1 MEKRSL
7 SLIAF
12 LMMLAV
18 LSATA
23 CRNVT
28 QFIEPESVL
37 DVDTTSL
44 EFEADGGTL
53 SFTVTAYNVDWT
65 VSHVPSAGSWQF
77 TTGDEGENKA
87 VIEYTLPA
95 NETDEVYTDYFE
107 ISAPDMEPKII
118 SITLAG
124 QVFSPVLIAYPDLL
138 TFLSNASS
146 GSFFVTAEHVD
157 KWEIQTSDTWY
168 TYDIAD
174 TPDEDGRYEVMVS
187 VGDYDGTEDRYGEL
201 QVTAEGV
208 ESQTVEIVQFCP
220 APEAEEPENIW
231 QRSYRSRMNLRG
243 VVQEVSS
250 YVNFFTLDQITDLN
264 FGQDGMIQS
273 FGVDYMG
280 YGTRTVRVD
289 ALYDDIY
296 SLNASWDGGGYFT
309 IELTY
314 GSHGKYIP
322 VWEFFQKMEESSI
335 SLEYTAWM
343 PRVIY
348 NLESVDITYHEPDEG
363 YGETDGTVS
372 AKWTVSGNTALLNTA
387 IDYSYG
393 SSTYIQSITFNGEY
407 PQSIHT
413 GDGNIYDYEMNPSN
427 GYMVSYAEYYEG
439 SEPSGYTHF
448 NEDNINSIS
457 SNDSPESWS
466 GFTTTYDEYLNLTS
480 CTYGHEAPTLSF
492 SITYP
497 GFDRFG
503 NWTEAIVFYTF
514 QELTYDRTITY
525 YE

>member
-1 MEKRSL
+1 MEKKSF

-23 CRNVT
+23 CKDVI

-44 EFEADGGTL
+44 EFDADGGTL
-53 SFTVTAYNVDWT
+53 SFTVTAYNLDWT
-65 VSHVPSAGSWQF
+65 ISHEPSAGSWEF
-77 TTGDEGENKA
+77 TTGDEGENLA
-87 VIEYTLPA
+87 VIEYTIPA
-95 NETDEVYTDYFE
+95 NETDEVYTDHFE
-107 ISAPDMEPKII
+107 ISAPDMEPEII

-124 QVFSPVLIAYPDLL
+124 QVFTPRLLVYPDFL

-146 GSFFVTAEHVD
+146 SSFFVTAEHVD
-157 KWEIQTSDTWY
+157 EWDIQTTDTWY
-168 TYDIAD
+168 TYNIAD
-174 TPDEDGRYEVMVS
+174 EPDEDGRYEVVVS
-187 VGDYDGTEDRYGEL
+187 VEDYEGTEDRYGKLEVVAENVEV
-201 QVTAEGV
+201 QV
-208 ESQTVEIVQFCP
+208 VEITQFCP
-220 APEAEEPENIW
+220 APEPEEPENFW
-231 QRSYRSRMNLRG
+231 QRSYRSRMNMRG
-243 VVQEVSS
+243 AIQEVSS
-250 YVNFFTLDQITDLN
+250 YINFFTSDQITDVN
-264 FGQDGMIQS
+264 FSQDGMIQS
-273 FGVDYMG
+273 FCIDYMG
-280 YGTRTVRVD
+280 YGVRTIRID

-296 SLNASWDGGGYFT
+296 SLNGSWDGGGYFT
-309 IELTY
+309 IEFTY

-348 NLESVDITYHEPDEG
+348 NLESIEMTYHDPDQG
-363 YGETDGTVS
+363 FGETDGTIS
-372 AKWTVSGNTALLNTA
+372 AKWAVDGNTAQLNTA

-393 SSTYIQSITFNGEY
+393 SSTYTQSIIFNGIY

-427 GYMVSYAEYYEG
+427 GYMISYAEYYEG
-439 SEPSGYTHF
+439 SEPTGRTHF

-457 SNDSPESWS
+457 GNDSPDSWT
-466 GFTTTYDEYLNLTS
+466 GFTAAYDEFLNLTS
-480 CTYGHEAPTLSF
+480 CTYGDEFASF
-492 SITYP
+492 TIAYP
-497 GFDRFG
+497 SSDRSG
-503 NWTEAIVFYTF
+503 NWTESIVTYSY
-514 QELTYDRTITY
+514 QELTYERTITY